1 MVFYFCRLLSTQGHN
16 IATTKASVQTRARN
30 TLKPLINAI
39 CALLFVLLGLAS
51 AQVFWLAYG
60 YWTASNGS
68 FTEGAGPTIAAQ
80 PSSKNT
86 LAMPVHYADDIG
98 NAHFFGRPLTQ
109 APAANIEVIPESQLK
124 VIIRGILSLAD
135 DDESIAILSVENAA
149 DKVFK
154 VGAQLTTGYRI
165 HKIVAN
171 GVMVDH
177 NGRLEMIRLP
187 RASLADIT
195 ANNAAAGNHLAT
207 GLGQLRA
214 QIMRNPLALEQHIKF
229 VPFTNNGQF
238 AGYRVNQGNKPDMF
252 NKLGLQANDIVAS
265 VDGVGIGQLA
275 GRMDIL
281 TNLSVAKSL
290 RLGIIRNGQEQQLF
304 VDFSQ

>member
-1 MVFYFCRLLSTQGHN
+1 V
-16 IATTKASVQTRARN
+16 V
-30 TLKPLINAI
+30 
-39 CALLFVLLGLAS
+39 LGLAS
-51 AQVFWLAYG
+51 AQVFWLAYD
-60 YWTASNGS
+60 YWTVSNDS
-68 FTEGAGPTIAAQ
+68 FTVGAFSTITTE

-86 LAMPVHYADDIG
+86 LAIPVHYADDIG
-98 NAHFFGRPLTQ
+98 NAHLFGRPVNQPL
-109 APAANIEVIPESQLK
+109 AATNEAIPESKLK
-124 VIIRGILSLAD
+124 VVIRGILALAD
-135 DDESIAILSVENAA
+135 DNKSIAILSVENAT

-154 VGAQLTTGYRI
+154 VGAQLTTGYHI
-165 HKIVAN
+165 HKIVAD
-171 GVMVDH
+171 GLMVDH

-187 RASLADIT
+187 RASLAEIT
-195 ANNAAAGNHLAT
+195 ANSAVTGNNVAT

-214 QIMRNPLALEQHIKF
+214 QIMRNPLSLEQHIKF
-229 VPFTNNGQF
+229 VPYTNNGQF

-252 NKLGLQANDIVAS
+252 KKLGLQANDIVSS

-290 RLGIIRNGQEQQLF
+290 RLGIIRNGQKQQLF

>member
-1 MVFYFCRLLSTQGHN
+1 M
-16 IATTKASVQTRARN
+16 
-30 TLKPLINAI
+30 
-39 CALLFVLLGLAS
+39 LLGLAT

-60 YWTASNGS
+60 FWVAPNNS
-68 FTEGAGPTIAAQ
+68 FTLGTLATITAQ
-80 PSSKNT
+80 PSIKN
-86 LAMPVHYADDIG
+86 AVAKPAHYADDIG
-98 NAHFFGRPLTQ
+98 NAHLFGLLLDQPLATNN
-109 APAANIEVIPESQLK
+109 AAVPESQLK
-124 VIIRGILSLAD
+124 VIIKGILALAD
-135 DDESIAILSVENAA
+135 DDKSIAILSVENAA

-154 VGAQLTTGYRI
+154 VGAQLTTGYHI
-165 HKIVAN
+165 HKIVAD

-195 ANNAAAGNHLAT
+195 AKSAAASANNAA

-214 QIMRNPLALEQHIKF
+214 QVMRNPLALEQHIKF
-229 VPFTNNGQF
+229 VPYTNNGQF
-238 AGYRVNQGNKPDMF
+238 AGYRVNQGSKPDMF